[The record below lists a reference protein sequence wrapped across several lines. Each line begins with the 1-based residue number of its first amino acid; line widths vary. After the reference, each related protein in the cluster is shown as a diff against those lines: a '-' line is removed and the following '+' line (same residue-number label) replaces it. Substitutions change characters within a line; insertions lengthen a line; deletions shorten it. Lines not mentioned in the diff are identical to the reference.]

1 MCNKGISWIVVAIL
15 KVNRLGKPSNLKSTK
30 GFATVYHWRSETNI
44 MMRQTPP
51 VITAE
56 RGTLY

>member
-1 MCNKGISWIVVAIL
+1 MVAIL
-15 KVNRLGKPSNLKSTK
+15 KVNRLEKPSNLKSTN

-51 VITAE
+51 VIIAE
-56 RGTLY
+56 RRTLY